1 MHKIIHKAVL
11 SDFFKPYTLNVNCT
25 MYTYGEYADLKFHP
39 FNFSK
44 VIIFSLLFKHNG
56 NHITKENTHIEGKC

>member
-1 MHKIIHKAVL
+1 
-11 SDFFKPYTLNVNCT
+11 